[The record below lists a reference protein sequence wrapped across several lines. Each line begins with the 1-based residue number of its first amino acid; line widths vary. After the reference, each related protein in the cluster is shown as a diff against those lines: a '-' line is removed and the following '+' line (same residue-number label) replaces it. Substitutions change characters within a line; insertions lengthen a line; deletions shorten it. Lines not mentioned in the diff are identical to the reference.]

1 MKGRNKTN
9 HKYIDYLNSIEWKTK
24 RDLVLLREN
33 NKCQTCNNT
42 SNLHIHHWTYV
53 RIFKEELSDLYCLCS
68 ECHNKLHQPYWTK
81 DLLRVTKAFINGIEY
96 IPKKLTKKERH
107 LKKVKYK
114 AKRLKRNKEL
124 VCKTRAP
131 KVKKRR
137 FLKEDSIN
145 DTSFKW
151 VVVLKKWKLW
161 DPR

>member
-1 MKGRNKTN
+1 MGRNKTN
-9 HKYIDYLNSIEWKTK
+9 HKYINYLKSTEWEIK
-24 RDLVLLREN
+24 RQLVLSREN
-33 NKCQTCNNT
+33 NKCQTCNST

-68 ECHNKLHQPYWTK
+68 DCHSNLHKPYWTK
-81 DLLRVTKAFINGIEY
+81 DLLRVTKAFINWVEY

-107 LKKVKYK
+107 IKKIKYRRGKELKQKVKFHQVK
-114 AKRLKRNKEL
+114 
-124 VCKTRAP
+124 P

-137 FLKEDSIN
+137 FLPEDTIN